1 MAEQLGGQSNSDASE
16 QWGDCGK
23 PFVTPNPQLHWMIF
37 INYDHFR
44 KCQVNDVS
52 YCSRAHT
59 PLFSGVSAVA
69 VRTEIGITGLEYQER
84 TEG

>member
-1 MAEQLGGQSNSDASE
+1 M
-16 QWGDCGK
+16 
-23 PFVTPNPQLHWMIF
+23 M
-37 INYDHFR
+37 FR
-44 KCQVNDVS
+44 TV
-52 YCSRAHT
+52 AHTHT